1 MTVMEYTDDTASAH
15 NKAVEDVEMVPGLP
29 EESRE
34 KALDALAFV
43 ESLHQLFKDNGMTTK
58 EEPDVNELENLVD
71 ALYGE
76 LGAAV
81 LFFCEPSFTRTPEM
95 LRGIGKNMATLEDA
109 KVVPPTIVKGFSRL
123 AKRIE
128 NTRVNQQQMARL
140 TTKAGDSP

>member
-1 MTVMEYTDDTASAH
+1 MNFEQAA
-15 NKAVEDVEMVPGLP
+15 AEI
-29 EESRE
+29 EESDQPSTEARE
-34 KALDALAFV
+34 KASDALAFV
-43 ESLHQLFKDNGMTTK
+43 ESLHQLFKDNGMTAN

-81 LFFCEPSFTRTPEM
+81 LFFCEPTYARVPDM
-95 LRGIGKNMATLEDA
+95 LRGIGKGMGALEDA
-109 KVVPPTIVKGFSRL
+109 KVVPPTIVKGFTRL

-140 TTKAGDSP
+140 TTQAGDSA